1 MSLMEFLLDLS
12 TDPLAMV
19 RFRRDRRKAL
29 EEAKLSESERDAV
42 LGGNPK
48 TLRTMLLQMGTGKT
62 PNGVSASSVPM
73 QPGPTPT
80 PEPELEIEPPEPVE
94 LNPPPDPLPPSPV
107 IIQPPPDV
115 DVDVDADEATSV
127 APATWCMDQ
136 FDSMWESEG
145 LTVVGLGIRGG
156 LQTTPEAQLCIRD
169 SGKVLYLVADPI
181 SEAWI
186 QKLNRSSESLS
197 GFYETGKRRIDIYNN
212 IVERIMERLRECREV
227 CLVLYGHPG
236 VLAYPARESMK
247 RARREGFPARMF
259 PGVSAEDNLFADLG
273 VDFGATGLQSYE
285 VTRFLVHRY
294 QFDPSA
300 GLVLWQIG
308 VLGETKWNPP
318 HTAVRGRL
326 KILAEYLARY
336 YGPEHEVVLYHA
348 PEVVTGRPRAESLA
362 LSQLPTAEVLTIST
376 LYVPPRC
383 QPRRDTEAERELM
396 NA

>member
-1 MSLMEFLLDLS
+1 MNLMEFLLDLS
-12 TDPLAMV
+12 TDPLAMM

-29 EEAKLSESERDAV
+29 EEAKLSDSERNAV
-42 LGGNPK
+42 LGGDPK
-48 TLRTMLLQMGTGKT
+48 TLKTMLQMGNGKT
-62 PNGVSASSVPM
+62 LDGVSASSVPM
-73 QPGPTPT
+73 QPGPFPT
-80 PEPELEIEPPEPVE
+80 PEPLEIEPHEPVE
-94 LNPPPDPLPPSPV
+94 LNPPPG
-107 IIQPPPDV
+107 PPPANIEV
-115 DVDVDADEATSV
+115 IEPPPEADVDVDADEATYV
-127 APATWCMDQ
+127 APATWCTDQ

-169 SGKVLYLVADPI
+169 SAKVLYLVTDPI

-186 QKLNRSSESLS
+186 QRLNPSSESLS
-197 GFYETGKRRIDIYNN
+197 GFYEAGKRRIDIYNN
-212 IVERIMERLRECREV
+212 IVERIMERLHQCREV

-285 VTRFLVHRY
+285 VTRFLLHRY
-294 QFDPSA
+294 QFDPCA

-318 HTAVRGRL
+318 HAAVRGRL
-326 KILAEYLARY
+326 QILADYLTRF

-362 LSQLPTAEVLTIST
+362 LSNLPGAELFSIST
-376 LYVPPRC
+376 LYVPPKC
-383 QPRRDTEAERELM
+383 QPRRDMEAERELM
-396 NA
+396 GA